1 MLPRGQTVP
10 VFCGSAA
17 GTPFK
22 QGAEIGRIIVARQIA
37 DLIHLDLRIRQK
49 FFGLFYPDRGQKINI
64 GFPGFLFKNIA
75 EITGTD
81 GQGFSYMAQM
91 KPAVRIVFLNIGFGI
106 GNNRVFRSCKTVFLK
121 TVKIGNL
128 ADQAGEPRMKF
139 PVRTGRNQF
148 LINRGKIRKDFI
160 QRQIDSR

>member
-1 MLPRGQTVP
+1 MPCTHKAGGFLRSYLFQRVFLLTRGQTVP

-64 GFPGFLFKNIA
+64 GFPGLLFKNIA
-75 EITGTD
+75 EITATD

-106 GNNRVFRSCKTVFLK
+106 
-121 TVKIGNL
+121 
-128 ADQAGEPRMKF
+128 
-139 PVRTGRNQF
+139 
-148 LINRGKIRKDFI
+148 
-160 QRQIDSR
+160 

>member
-49 FFGLFYPDRGQKINI
+49 FFGLFYPDRGQKILLS
-64 GFPGFLFKNIA
+64 GRPRAGPA
-75 EITGTD
+75 SG
-81 GQGFSYMAQM
+81 GRGS
-91 KPAVRIVFLNIGFGI
+91 PAVPGGMAAAA
-106 GNNRVFRSCKTVFLK
+106 GN
-121 TVKIGNL
+121 
-128 ADQAGEPRMKF
+128 
-139 PVRTGRNQF
+139 
-148 LINRGKIRKDFI
+148 
-160 QRQIDSR
+160 